1 MFTPLL
7 LRLKI
12 RLRGWRFLLG
22 IALALCLAA
31 FPALTQEP
39 SIDGKEWVQQGIE
52 RYENERY
59 TEAIELW
66 QQAQREFNVAGDKL
80 GEALS
85 LSNLSLAYQHLG
97 QWETARQEIDRSF
110 NLLQQQ
116 DDRDNPAY
124 LETLGK
130 VSISRGR
137 LHWMQGKPDAALNA
151 WKQAETAYCQAGSG
165 SGVLRSW
172 LNQAQ
177 ALQSL
182 GLNRQSHDRL
192 QQVYTRLQSPNRE
205 TCAVAD
211 TFDPVLRVT
220 GLRTLGQSLRRLGFL
235 ERDGERLG
243 SLEVLQA
250 SLELSRQFALAD
262 AEPAVWLE
270 LGNTQRALYEKIRA
284 MGKPSAASRY
294 AEEALQ
300 AYDRAATAAH
310 AEIALQARLNRLNL
324 DVTTGNAAGLANWQP
339 IRQQIDRLPP
349 SRQSVYAQ
357 LNLAWSLTC
366 FQMPNVPSC
375 GESERHS
382 PATTPL
388 QTSPQLGERLNS
400 PPSFLGNGGRGVSQ
414 SSSPMSI
421 TPTEIAEI
429 VATAAQTAK
438 SIADPAAESYALGQL
453 GELYEATGNPTAA
466 AELTQ
471 QALRRV
477 EGLPFPEIR
486 YRWEWQLGR
495 LLRNQGKIEEAIAA
509 YETAAASLKSVRGD
523 LLTVNADIQFAFRDR
538 VEPFYRQLVEL
549 LLSANDPQPPQLN
562 RQKALYYVEEIQLA
576 ELENFLRCRL
586 ETLEALPGGNS
597 SDPIAPAI
605 PSRSIARLMGRID
618 RLLQNDAALVYP
630 ILLRD
635 RVAVLFKLPDSDD
648 LGYYSYAID
657 KTDAQTALR
666 RLRTSLLKLNRPEDR
681 VTQSRQVYQWFAPLF
696 ETHLP
701 SHPDI
706 QTLVF
711 VLDGEL
717 RNIPIAALQDDSG
730 RYVVQRDYAIAVFPS
745 SQLFDIAAS
754 PHNFQVLGAGITQE
768 LTVGDLPPFSALSGV
783 AAEVEAVSSVD
794 PLINAEFTEQNL
806 EQWVDKRD
814 FSVVHL
820 ATHGNF
826 SSDPDQTYLLVHGI
840 DPDQPAGELL
850 KANELDR
857 LLRDRTRDRPLDLLV
872 LSACETAEGDNRA
885 TLGLAGLAVR
895 AGAKS
900 TLATLW
906 QVSDRS
912 TVQLMEQFYR
922 QLQQNPRSTKA
933 QALHLAQNAL
943 LADPNFDNPFFWAP
957 YILVGNWR

>member
-1 MFTPLL
+1 
-7 LRLKI
+7 
-12 RLRGWRFLLG
+12 
-22 IALALCLAA
+22 
-31 FPALTQEP
+31 
-39 SIDGKEWVQQGIE
+39 VQQGID

-59 TEAIELW
+59 TEAIALW
-66 QQAQREFNVAGDKL
+66 QHAQREFNTTGDNL

-97 QWETARQEIDRSF
+97 QWEQAQQTIDRSF

-116 DDRDNPAY
+116 DDLDDPTY
-124 LETLGK
+124 LEILGK
-130 VSISRGR
+130 AAIARGR
-137 LHWMQGKPDAALNA
+137 LHWMQGNPDTALDT

-182 GLNRQSHDRL
+182 GLNRQAHDRL
-192 QQVYTRLQSPNRE
+192 QQVYTLLQSPDSQ
-205 TCAVAD
+205 TCAFAD
-211 TFDPVLRVT
+211 TFDPALRIV

-243 SLEVLQA
+243 SVEVLQA
-250 SLELSRQFALAD
+250 SLELTRQFALAE

-284 MGKPSAASRY
+284 MGKPSTAASY
-294 AEEALQ
+294 ADEATQ
-300 AYDRAATAAH
+300 AYDRAATAPN
-310 AEIALQARLNRLNL
+310 AEIALQAQLNRLNL
-324 DVTTGNAAGLANWQP
+324 DVATGNPAGIANWQP

-349 SRQSVYAQ
+349 SRQSIYAQ

-366 FQMPNVPSC
+366 FQIPNVPSC
-375 GESERHS
+375 GESEEQP
-382 PATTPL
+382 PATENL
-388 QTSPQLGERLNS
+388 
-400 PPSFLGNGGRGVSQ
+400 
-414 SSSPMSI
+414 

-471 QALRRV
+471 QALHRV
-477 EGLPFPEIR
+477 EGLQFLEIR

-495 LLRNQGKIEEAIAA
+495 LLRNQGKIEDAIAA
-509 YETAAASLKSVRGD
+509 YETAAASLKSVRSD

-549 LLSANDPQPPQLN
+549 LLPANDPQPPQFN

-576 ELENFLRCRL
+576 ELENFLRCSL
-586 ETLEALPGGNS
+586 ETLEAMPGDNS
-597 SDPIAPAI
+597 SDA
-605 PSRSIARLMGRID
+605 IARLMRRID
-618 RLLQNDAALVYP
+618 RLLQDDAALVYP

-648 LGYYSYAID
+648 LGYYTYAINQ
-657 KTDAQTALR
+657 TDAQTTLR

-681 VTQSRQVYQWFAPLF
+681 VLQSRKVYQWFAPLF
-696 ETHLP
+696 DTYLP
-701 SHPDI
+701 SHPGI

-754 PHNFQVLGAGITQE
+754 PHNFQVLGAGITQQ
-768 LTVGDLPPFSALSGV
+768 LTVGDLPPFSAL
-783 AAEVEAVSSVD
+783 AEVEAEVAAVSSVD
-794 PLINAEFTEQNL
+794 PLIDAEFTEQNL

-814 FSVVHL
+814 FSIVHL

-826 SSDPDQTYLLVHGI
+826 SSDPDETYLLVHGI
-840 DPDQPAGELL
+840 DPDKPAGELL

-912 TVQLMEQFYR
+912 TVKLMEQFYR

-943 LADPNFDNPFFWAP
+943 LTDPNFDNPFFWAP